1 MPVCEFPSAA
11 ADAEFLFQVVSL
23 FFFRRQLCGGKVFLQ
38 AEVTARK
45 SAAAAQHIRNILFGD
60 ILAGRIN
67 GRAFPVLAFRSFLN
81 DFLLFLRVRKPDCI
95 ALLRGQGQMLQFR
108 VRGSGADGHQQLS
121 LFNQGGDFIRN
132 RIPCQVA
139 LCGFGQVV
147 ALPKFQILVMPD
159 KARHAFAYI

>member
-1 MPVCEFPSAA
+1 
-11 ADAEFLFQVVSL
+11 
-23 FFFRRQLCGGKVFLQ
+23 
-38 AEVTARK
+38 
-45 SAAAAQHIRNILFGD
+45 
-60 ILAGRIN
+60 
-67 GRAFPVLAFRSFLN
+67 
-81 DFLLFLRVRKPDCI
+81 
-95 ALLRGQGQMLQFR
+95 MLQFR